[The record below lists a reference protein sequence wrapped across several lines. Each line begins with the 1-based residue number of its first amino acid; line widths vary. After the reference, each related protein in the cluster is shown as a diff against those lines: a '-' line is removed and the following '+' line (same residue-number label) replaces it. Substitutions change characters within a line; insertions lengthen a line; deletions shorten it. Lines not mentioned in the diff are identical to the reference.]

1 MKLLHIFTNGSQN
14 NRLRLKGL
22 ITSTRTL
29 AYFDVNSKTM
39 IVTDASPVGLVFG
52 AAFVQLQG
60 IEWRVIAYA
69 SRPLTD
75 VERRYSQTEREAL
88 ALMWA

>member
-1 MKLLHIFTNGSQN
+1 MNLLHIFINGSQN

-22 ITSTRTL
+22 ITSTKTL

-39 IVTDASPVGLVFG
+39 IVTDASPVGLVFD
-52 AAFVQLQG
+52 AVLLQLQG
-60 IEWRVIAYA
+60 VEWRVIAYA

-75 VERRYSQTEREAL
+75 VERRYSQTETEAL
-88 ALMWA
+88 ALIWA